1 MKKFNCSNA
10 AVFILTAVLAVG
22 FSSCVNEEYDPENI
36 NTEVTIA
43 GEGLSLPLGSTKQL
57 VLKDLLTGLD
67 GDMLQVLDGGA
78 YALRINDTLSLGDQ
92 MPDMTDIMNIS
103 DVEFGQTY
111 TFILTQENAHKEY
124 RAVLTLSE

>member
-57 VLKDLLTGLD
+57 VLRTFSPDLMVTCFRFLMVELTHC
-67 GDMLQVLDGGA
+67 V
-78 YALRINDTLSLGDQ
+78 S
-92 MPDMTDIMNIS
+92 MTP
-103 DVEFGQTY
+103 
-111 TFILTQENAHKEY
+111 
-124 RAVLTLSE
+124 